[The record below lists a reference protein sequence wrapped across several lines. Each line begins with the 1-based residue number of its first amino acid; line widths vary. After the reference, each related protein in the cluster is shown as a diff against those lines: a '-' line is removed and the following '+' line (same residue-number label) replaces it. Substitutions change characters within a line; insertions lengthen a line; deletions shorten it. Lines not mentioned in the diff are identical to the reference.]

1 MMINDQNP
9 NLNPDSD
16 ISAAQ
21 RKPRGWVRRH
31 LTAMV
36 AAVAIVAG
44 VGVVGVTGAV
54 TANAAPP
61 SAAAAAKVAGAAGTT
76 GKAKEAAA
84 TAASGTIVGN
94 NSGLCLS
101 VTGASTSAGAITDLY
116 TCNGSVSET
125 WTVETNGTIV
135 GNNSGLCLSA
145 SGNSSAL
152 KTTADINT
160 CDGDAYENW
169 TVESNGTLVEGASGL
184 CLSVTGSSTAL
195 KATADLYTCNGS
207 VSENWTVSTSG
218 TSGSTPNLGSNV
230 YVFNTSMSTTTI
242 QDDINAVYNTQESN
256 QFGTQRYE
264 LMFEPGTY
272 DVTVPVGFYTEV
284 VGLGQNPSQTVI
296 TGGGIYTD
304 ASWNGGNATENF
316 WRDVENI
323 TIDPSSGSTEW
334 AASQAAPLRRVDI
347 IGNAVLADDSGWA
360 SGGFIGDSVVTG
372 QVNSETQ
379 QQYISRNDQFGSWT
393 SSSWNMVFVGD
404 TGVPGQSFPSPPDT
418 TVGSTPTIDEKPY
431 VYIDSSGN
439 WDVFVPSN
447 RTNSTGVS
455 WANGNTPGT
464 SLPLSDFYIATPSS
478 TVSEIN
484 AALAGGEDLL
494 FTPGVYQVNGTIDVT
509 NPDTVVLGLGLATL
523 VSNNGDTI
531 LQTSDVNGIRIGGL
545 IFDAG
550 TTNSNV
556 LVQIGPSGSSASHSS
571 DPTVLSDVFAR
582 IGGATVGKATETLQ
596 INSDNV
602 IGDDLWLWRA
612 DHGNSGTVGWT
623 TNTAANGLV
632 VNGADVTM
640 YGLAVEHYQ
649 AVQTQWN
656 GQGGADYF
664 YQSEMPYDPPNESSW
679 MDGSSDGYP
688 SINVASGVSS
698 FKAYGLGVYCN
709 FDVNSSVI
717 SENAITAPDVS
728 GVQFNDMVTISLGGE
743 GTIEHIINGDGSTV
757 SSSNE
762 QADLTSYN

>member
-1 MMINDQNP
+1 MMNDQNTSGP
-9 NLNPDSD
+9 SSSSSNRQSWL
-16 ISAAQ
+16 
-21 RKPRGWVRRH
+21 RRH
-31 LTAMV
+31 LVALV
-36 AAVAIVAG
+36 AAVAVLAG
-44 VGVVGVTGAV
+44 VGIVGVTGA
-54 TANAAPP
+54 TAANAAPP
-61 SAAAAAKVAGAAGTT
+61 TAAAKT
-76 GKAKEAAA
+76 AAA

-101 VTGASTSAGAITDLY
+101 VTGASTSAGATADIY
-116 TCNGSVSET
+116 TCNGSVSEN

-145 SGNSSAL
+145 SGNSSTL

-160 CDGDAYENW
+160 CDGDAYEQW

-184 CLSVTGSSTAL
+184 CLSITGAVTTV

-207 VSENWTVSTSG
+207 ASENWTVSTSG
-218 TSGSTPNLGSNV
+218 SGGTTPNLGSNV
-230 YVFNTSMSTTTI
+230 LIFNTSMSTTTI
-242 QDDINAVYNTQESN
+242 QDEINQVYSTQQSN

-284 VGLGQNPSQTVI
+284 VGLGQSPTQTVI

-347 IGNAVLADDSGWA
+347 VGNAVLADNNGWA

-379 QQYISRNDQFGSWT
+379 QQYISRNDQYGSWT

-404 TGVPGQSFPSPPDT
+404 TGVPAQSFPSPPDT
-418 TVGSTPTIDEKPY
+418 TVSSTPAIAEKPY
-431 VYIDSSGN
+431 PYIDSSGN
-439 WDVFVPSN
+439 WDVFVPSD
-447 RTNSTGVS
+447 RSNSQGTS
-455 WANGNTPGT
+455 WSGGNTPGT
-464 SLPLSDFYIATPSS
+464 SLPISKFYIATPSS
-478 TVSEIN
+478 TVTQIN
-484 AALAGGEDLL
+484 AALASGQNLL
-494 FTPGVYQVNGTIDVT
+494 FTPGVYQINGTIDVT
-509 NPDTVVLGLGLATL
+509 NPDTVVLGMGLATL

-531 LQTSDVNGIRIGGL
+531 LQTADVNGIRIAGL

-550 TTNSNV
+550 TTNSSV
-556 LVQIGPSGSSASHSS
+556 LVQIGPSGSSASHAS

-596 INSDNV
+596 VNSSNV

-612 DHGNSGTVGWT
+612 DHGNGGTVGWT

-632 VNGADVTM
+632 VNGANVTM

-656 GQGGADYF
+656 GNGGADYF
-664 YQSEMPYDPPNESSW
+664 YQSEMPYDPPNQSSW

-688 SINVASGVSS
+688 SINVASSVSA
-698 FKAYGLGVYCN
+698 FKGYGLGVYCN
-709 FDVNSSVI
+709 FDVNNSVV
-717 SENAITAPDVS
+717 SANAITAPNTS

-743 GTIEHIINGDGSTV
+743 GTIQHVINGVGSTV

-762 QADLTSYN
+762 KADVTSYN

>member
-1 MMINDQNP
+1 MMNDQNT
-9 NLNPDSD
+9 SD
-16 ISAAQ
+16 PSSSSSKRQ
-21 RKPRGWVRRH
+21 SWLRRH
-31 LTAMV
+31 LVALV
-36 AAVAIVAG
+36 AAVAVLAG
-44 VGVVGVTGAV
+44 VGIVGVTGA
-54 TANAAPP
+54 TAANAAPP
-61 SAAAAAKVAGAAGTT
+61 TAVAKT
-76 GKAKEAAA
+76 AAA

-101 VTGASTSAGAITDLY
+101 VTGASTSAGATADIY
-116 TCNGSVSET
+116 TCNGSVSEN

-145 SGNSSAL
+145 SGNSSTL

-160 CDGDAYENW
+160 CDGDAYEQW

-184 CLSVTGSSTAL
+184 CLSITGAVTTV

-207 VSENWTVSTSG
+207 ASENWTVSTSG
-218 TSGSTPNLGSNV
+218 SGGTTPNLGSNV
-230 YVFNTSMSTTTI
+230 LIFNTSMSTTTI
-242 QDDINAVYNTQESN
+242 QDEINQVYSTQQSN

-284 VGLGQNPSQTVI
+284 VGLGQSPTQTVI

-347 IGNAVLADDSGWA
+347 VGNAVLADNNGWA

-379 QQYISRNDQFGSWT
+379 QQYISRNDQYGSWT

-404 TGVPGQSFPSPPDT
+404 TGVPAQSFPSPPDT
-418 TVGSTPTIDEKPY
+418 TVSSTPAIAEKPY
-431 VYIDSSGN
+431 PYIDSSGN
-439 WDVFVPSN
+439 WDVFVPSD
-447 RTNSTGVS
+447 RSNSQGTS
-455 WANGNTPGT
+455 WSGGNTPGT
-464 SLPLSDFYIATPSS
+464 SLPISKFYIATPSS
-478 TVSEIN
+478 TVTQIN
-484 AALAGGEDLL
+484 AALASGQNLL
-494 FTPGVYQVNGTIDVT
+494 FTPGVYQINGTIDVT
-509 NPDTVVLGLGLATL
+509 NPDTVVLGMGLATL

-531 LQTSDVNGIRIGGL
+531 LQTADVNGIRIAGL

-550 TTNSNV
+550 TTNSSV
-556 LVQIGPSGSSASHSS
+556 LVQIGPSGSSASHAS
-571 DPTVLSDVFAR
+571 DPTILSDVFAR

-596 INSDNV
+596 VNSSNV

-612 DHGNSGTVGWT
+612 DHGNGGTVGWT

-632 VNGADVTM
+632 VNGANVTM

-656 GQGGADYF
+656 GNGGADYF
-664 YQSEMPYDPPNESSW
+664 YQSEMPYDPPNQSSW

-688 SINVASGVSS
+688 SINVASSVSA
-698 FKAYGLGVYCN
+698 FKGYGLGVYCN
-709 FDVNSSVI
+709 FDVNNSVV
-717 SENAITAPDVS
+717 SANAITAPNTS

-743 GTIEHIINGDGSTV
+743 GTIQHVINGVGSTV

-762 QADLTSYN
+762 KADVTSYN

>member
-1 MMINDQNP
+1 MREP
-9 NLNPDSD
+9 TS
-16 ISAAQ
+16 
-21 RKPRGWVRRH
+21 RGWLRRH
-31 LTAMV
+31 VMAVV
-36 AAVAIVAG
+36 AAVALFAGAGIVGAAG
-44 VGVVGVTGAV
+44 AAQASAPA
-54 TANAAPP
+54 TAAAHSTTAAK
-61 SAAAAAKVAGAAGTT
+61 SAAAENASAVKP
-76 GKAKEAAA
+76 
-84 TAASGTIVGN
+84 AASTASTGTIVGD

-101 VTGASTSAGAITDLY
+101 VTGASTSAGATADLY

-125 WTVETNGTIV
+125 WIVETNGTIV

-160 CDGDAYENW
+160 CDGDAYEQW
-169 TVESNGTLVEGASGL
+169 TIESNGTIVEGASGL
-184 CLSVTGSSTAL
+184 CLSVTGSSTTP

-207 VSENWTVSTSG
+207 ASENWTVSTSG
-218 TSGSTPNLGSNV
+218 TTGSTPAFGSNV
-230 YVFNTSMSTTTI
+230 YVFNTSMSTSTI
-242 QDDINAVYNTQESN
+242 QNDINAVYNTQESN

-284 VGLGQNPSQTVI
+284 VGLGQNPAQTVI

-334 AASQAAPLRRVDI
+334 AASQAAPLRRVQID
-347 IGNAVLADDSGWA
+347 GNAVLADNGGWA
-360 SGGFIGDSVVTG
+360 SGGFIADSVVTG
-372 QVNSETQ
+372 QVNSESQ
-379 QQYISRNDQFGSWT
+379 QQYISRNDQYGSWT

-404 TGVPGQSFPSPPDT
+404 TGVPAQSFPSPPYT
-418 TVGSTPTIDEKPY
+418 TVGQTPTVDEKPY
-431 VYIDSSGN
+431 VYIDSSGD

-447 RTNSTGVS
+447 RTNSQGVS

-464 SLPLSDFYIATPSS
+464 SLPISDFYLATPSS
-478 TVSEIN
+478 TVAAIN
-484 AALAGGEDLL
+484 SALSAGQDLL
-494 FTPGVYQVNGTIDVT
+494 FTPGVYQINGTIDVN

-523 VSNNGDTI
+523 VSNGGNTI
-531 LQTSDVNGIRIGGL
+531 LSTADVNGIRIGGL

-550 TTNSNV
+550 TTNSNE
-556 LVQIGPSGSSASHSS
+556 LIQIGPSGSSANHAS

-582 IGGATVGKATETLQ
+582 IGGATVGKATQTLVV
-596 INSDNV
+596 NSDNV
-602 IGDDLWLWRA
+602 VGDDLWLWRA

-656 GQGGADYF
+656 GNGGADYF
-664 YQSEMPYDPPNESSW
+664 YQSEMPYDPPSQSSW

-688 SINVASGVSS
+688 SINVASSVSS

-709 FDVNSSVI
+709 FDVNNSVV
-717 SENAITAPDVS
+717 SANALTSPNTS
-728 GVQFNDMVTISLGGE
+728 GVQWNDMVTISLGGE
-743 GTIEHIINGDGSTV
+743 GTISHIINGTGGTV

-762 QADLTSYN
+762 QADLASYN